1 MKLLPT
7 VAALGL
13 LAATGATHAADP
25 NLARN
30 LAATCANCHGTNGNA
45 VKGGG
50 IDALAG
56 VPKDKILQKLADLGL
71 LSLNEH
77 SLQVTPKGRFLIRNI
92 AMVFDYH
99 LRHRETQATYS
110 KTV

>member
-7 VAALGL
+7 VAALSL
-13 LAATGATHAADP
+13 LAATGAAHAADP

-45 VKGGG
+45 IKGGG

-56 VPKDKILQKLADLGL
+56 VPKDKILQKLADFRSGDKPA
-71 LSLNEH
+71 SIMH
-77 SLQVTPKGRFLIRNI
+77 QIAKGYTDEQLDLI
-92 AMVFDYH
+92 AGYFAA
-99 LRHRETQATYS
+99 Q
-110 KTV
+110 K